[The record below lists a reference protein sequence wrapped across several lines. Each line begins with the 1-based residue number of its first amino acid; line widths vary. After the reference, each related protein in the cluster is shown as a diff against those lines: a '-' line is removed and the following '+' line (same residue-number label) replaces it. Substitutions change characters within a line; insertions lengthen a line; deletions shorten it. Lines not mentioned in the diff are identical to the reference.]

1 VQRGIPWLNAHSP
14 ELLEALDLSPA
25 EFSSLWTPILHV
37 VASSVWNDT
46 TWRHTSRRAWEE
58 DTYIFSAMRWAS
70 LEIIARFANA
80 MHSANANTRYLSVQI
95 RLKVFKAVSPLD
107 FPDSWPA
114 VSTDPR
120 FHPSTPQA
128 WGSLPVHYPV
138 CFENDTFRG
147 IFSPFGKAGEAIL
160 CGLTPGEPMSSTP
173 PGDVQTSQKPAS
185 SQQTAAARESTSE
198 KDCTSDSAPAS
209 QEDHRPVEK
218 PASPAG
224 PLEAENKSSE
234 HPEHHGDRESCGQP
248 GMSDSEDDDSCL
260 YSQDGR
266 KIATMNL
273 HVDRDVVPTRSSS
286 MRTGNDVDKVSED
299 VVQQIIELVGVNNA
313 EDCAMVQDFVRMYD
327 PPIDYLTRRAFDL
340 SRMGGA
346 GLAKYA
352 IEDLYCDAET
362 YHRLGDYF
370 QHRRLEALEEAVKVE
385 EQVRVAAAAQAA
397 AESQELAYRQ
407 MSRRVNA
414 AKEQQLN
421 ALRRASAGG
430 SGGSHQAT
438 GSRPTFP
445 SLGLGGPGHAHSST
459 TSTESTL
466 RSTPAPKRSFD
477 EHSAFGT

>member
-1 VQRGIPWLNAHSP
+1 M
-14 ELLEALDLSPA
+14 
-25 EFSSLWTPILHV
+25 
-37 VASSVWNDT
+37 
-46 TWRHTSRRAWEE
+46 
-58 DTYIFSAMRWAS
+58 FSAMRWAS

-95 RLKVFKAVSPLD
+95 RLKILKAVSPLD

-114 VSTDPR
+114 ISSDPHV
-120 FHPSTPQA
+120 HPSTPQA

-147 IFSPFGKAGEAIL
+147 IFCRFGTAGEAIL
-160 CGLTPGEPMSSTP
+160 RGLTPGEPMLSTP
-173 PGDVQTSQKPAS
+173 PDDVQTSQQPAP
-185 SQQTAAARESTSE
+185 SQQSAAPTDSTSE
-198 KDCTSDSAPAS
+198 KDRSSDDSAPAL
-209 QEDHRPVEK
+209 QEDHHSVEK
-218 PASPAG
+218 PAWPAG
-224 PLEAENKSSE
+224 HLEAKNKSSE
-234 HPEHHGDRESCGQP
+234 RPEHPADPDSCGQP
-248 GMSDSEDDDSCL
+248 GLSDSEDDDSFF

-273 HVDRDVVPTRSSS
+273 HIDRDIVPTRSSS

-340 SRMGGA
+340 SRMGGS

-385 EQVRVAAAAQAA
+385 EQVRVAAAAQEA

-421 ALRRASAGG
+421 ALRRASG

-438 GSRPTFP
+438 GSRPMFP
-445 SLGLGGPGHAHSST
+445 ALGLGGPGHAHSST